1 MSSTSLATRSV
12 VIGLLLLSGCDVAQ
26 SMRSDLA
33 RLTSPYAATQKPPAK
48 TPARRAQ
55 PPVSTASA
63 SSTGVF
69 AVPQEPP
76 APPLLP
82 SGPPPVTG
90 LVGKSEGELR
100 ALLGAPNS
108 EEDQPPGKRWRYRDG
123 QCTLDVQL
131 YPDVR
136 TKQYGTLAY
145 EVKTNDDTDEG
156 KRHCLAQLQSRAR
169 AGQ

>member
-1 MSSTSLATRSV
+1 MSIRSLATRSV
-12 VIGLLLLSGCDVAQ
+12 AIGLLLLSGCDVAQ
-26 SMRSDLA
+26 SMRNDLA
-33 RLTSPYAATQKPPAK
+33 RLTSPYAASQKPPAK
-48 TPARRAQ
+48 RPAKRAQ
-55 PPVSTASA
+55 PPAPTTTAA
-63 SSTGVF
+63 STGVF

-82 SGPPPVTG
+82 SEPPPVTS

-156 KRHCLAQLQSRAR
+156 KRHCLAQFQSRAR
-169 AGQ
+169 ASQ